1 MIVMAIGSTSF
12 AKAQC
17 VTKVSQIDD
26 VPAIKNF
33 VDRIGGTN
41 RVFGTW
47 EFGGV
52 GFGIGRTLL
61 TLANHSDNL
70 MGRVDDSRL
79 VGIQLCASGNNISL
93 KVPGKGTYQ
102 VRAAGRG
109 HIQIAGEATGGQF
122 YSFQYRG
129 RSADG
134 GGDTQLA
141 DSQSARPTPAS
152 ATR

>member
-12 AKAQC
+12 AHAQC
-17 VTKVSQIDD
+17 VTKASQMDE
-26 VPAIKNF
+26 VPALKTF
-33 VDRIGGTN
+33 VERIGGTG

-52 GFGIGRTLL
+52 GFGIGRTVL
-61 TLANHSDNL
+61 TLANQNDNL

-79 VGIQLCASGNNISL
+79 TGIQLCANGNTISL

-109 HIQIAGEATGGQF
+109 HIQIAGEATGGEF

-129 RSADG
+129 RSADS
-134 GGDTQLA
+134 GDTQLA
-141 DSQSARPTPAS
+141 GSGAARPTQAS